1 MQTLMRIEFSTGIGL
16 KEPRFVL
23 MIEVPE
29 NVLQELRIQKLSPQ
43 TRANAVALKAAE
55 HERLID
61 PGFRVILLSNTL
73 GKVKNPGSLGDPA
86 YVAEDGC
93 RAWVIRTP
101 GAHAWVSAVWPATA
115 RARGNP
121 TKIK

>member
-1 MQTLMRIEFSTGIGL
+1 MQTLMRIEFSAGFGL

-29 NVLQELRIQKLSPQ
+29 NVLQELRTQKLSPQ
-43 TRANAVALKAAE
+43 TRAHAVALKAAE

-61 PGFRVILLSNTL
+61 PGFRVILLSNTP

-101 GAHAWVSAVWPATA
+101 GAHSWVSAVWPATA